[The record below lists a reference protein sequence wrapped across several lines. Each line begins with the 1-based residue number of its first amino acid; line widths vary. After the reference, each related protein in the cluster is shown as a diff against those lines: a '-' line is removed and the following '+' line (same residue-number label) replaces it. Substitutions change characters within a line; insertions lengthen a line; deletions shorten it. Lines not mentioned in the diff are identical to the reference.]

1 MLFVRILIKKMEK
14 MEKMKIKSLR
24 FTVIITLIL
33 FVISSVTQLIVTQN
47 PLIMSQ
53 GSFTFLVIAFGM
65 VITFGIM
72 RIMWLTLRG

>member
-1 MLFVRILIKKMEK
+1 MK
-14 MEKMKIKSLR
+14 KIKSLR

-33 FVISSVTQLIVTQN
+33 FVISSIIQLIVTQN
-47 PLIMSQ
+47 PLLMSQ

-72 RIMWLTLRG
+72 RIMWFTLRG